1 MSNFEV
7 KKFNRLGLP
16 MAVEVSR
23 HRSVAASSLVRKIG
37 SFPLAGADDL
47 KASWQRC
54 VKRHNLDVTM
64 KARVEC
70 LTNQEVREHRE
81 PFEDLLRTV
90 DEELDYIWL
99 PLSSVNFSA
108 SFSNLA
114 GTIVYY
120 RSDRQTGNH
129 VEDERVGTLWA
140 EGIAG
145 TNGVGTCVVE
155 RRPTEVFQKQHF
167 FRDFGT
173 MSCAA
178 APVLSADS
186 EMTGVLNF
194 CTDNPGLRDD
204 VFAMMANLV
213 RKTAERLNNHLF
225 HCKYDKQTI
234 LKARCDAGQILLA
247 VNEDGQ
253 VGGANQLARHWLDL
267 AEGPLRAEA
276 LGSLF
281 DFDKTAWLDL
291 GKDKAI
297 VLRRHGGELVFE
309 VTRDRAA
316 PSQSRA
322 PQPAASAD
330 AGHRH
335 NRKVA
340 SGPGT
345 KAHSPAV
352 PVTPTVEDCIGGDPR
367 LSNQLRVL
375 RRVSGSRLP
384 VLVLGETGSGK
395 DTLAR
400 ALHLEGQRAEKPFVT
415 FNCAAIPETLID
427 SELFGYGVGA
437 FTGAR
442 REGNAGRLVEAD
454 GGTLFLDEVGDMPLA
469 LQTRLLR
476 VLESGEVSPLGS
488 GKTRVIDVQVIAAT
502 NHDLKA
508 RVAEGAFR
516 ADLYHRLA
524 GVVVN
529 LLPLRD
535 RQDAVELF
543 HATLHRL
550 SETRSIAFSQEALA
564 AMCRHRWPGNVRE
577 LKFTLQRALQLCDEG
592 IIMPADL
599 MLDDGK
605 FNYRQDAEPV
615 APTERRTAQAARS
628 AAERAAIE
636 DALTKHDGNVSQA
649 SRTLGIS
656 QATFYRKLK
665 QHSLRR

>member
-1 MSNFEV
+1 MSNFVV
-7 KKFNRLGLP
+7 KKFDRLELP
-16 MAVEVSR
+16 MAVER
-23 HRSVAASSLVRKIG
+23 PGLRSVPTSSLVTTIG
-37 SFPLAGADDL
+37 AMSIAGADDL

-54 VKRHNLDVTM
+54 VKRHNLDRGM
-64 KARVEC
+64 KTRVDC
-70 LTNQEVREHRE
+70 LTSQEVREHRE

-108 SFSNLA
+108 SFSNMA

-120 RSDRQTGNH
+120 RSDHQTGNY

-155 RRPTEVFQKQHF
+155 RRPTQVFQTQHF
-167 FRDFGT
+167 FRDFAT

-178 APVLSADS
+178 APVLSAES
-186 EMTGVLNF
+186 EMAGVLNF
-194 CTDNPGLRDD
+194 CTGNPALRED
-204 VFAMMANLV
+204 VFVMMANLA

-225 HCKYDKQTI
+225 HSKYEKHAI
-234 LKARCDAGQILLA
+234 LKARSEAGQILLA
-247 VNEDGQ
+247 VDDAGE
-253 VGGANQLARHWLDL
+253 VRGANHLARHWLDL
-267 AEGPLRAEA
+267 AEGPLRPAA
-276 LGSLF
+276 LGTLF
-281 DFDKTAWLDL
+281 DVDERAKTNLR
-291 GKDKAI
+291 KDGAI
-297 VLRRHGGELVFE
+297 ALRRHGDERVFAF
-309 VTRDRAA
+309 DRASSA
-316 PSQSRA
+316 QSRA
-322 PQPAASAD
+322 SNPAPLGDTSPRRNAKPVSD
-330 AGHRH
+330 A
-335 NRKVA
+335 
-340 SGPGT
+340 P
-345 KAHSPAV
+345 SPAIHL
-352 PVTPTVEDCIGGDPR
+352 PPTVEDCLGRDPR

-400 ALHLEGQRAEKPFVT
+400 ALHLEGKRQDKPFVA
-415 FNCAAIPETLID
+415 FNCAAVPETLID

-442 REGNAGRLVEAD
+442 REGNVGRLVEAD

-488 GKTRVIDVQVIAAT
+488 GKTRVIDIQVIAAT

-508 RVAEGAFR
+508 RVAEGYFR

-524 GVVVN
+524 GVVIN

-535 RQDAVELF
+535 RHDAGDLF
-543 HATLHRL
+543 QSTLHRL
-550 SETRSIAFSQEALA
+550 RDGRSIHLSAEALA
-564 AMCRHRWPGNVRE
+564 AMRRHRWPGNVRE
-577 LKFTLQRALQLCDEG
+577 LKFTLQRALQLCEG
-592 IIMPADL
+592 GVIAPADL
-599 MLDDGK
+599 MLEDDATDSRVGAVPVSLAP
-605 FNYRQDAEPV
+605 RQ
-615 APTERRTAQAARS
+615 TAQAARL

-636 DALTKHDGNVSQA
+636 DALAKHAGDVTGA
-649 SRTLGIS
+649 SRTLNIS

-665 QHSLRR
+665 QHSLHR